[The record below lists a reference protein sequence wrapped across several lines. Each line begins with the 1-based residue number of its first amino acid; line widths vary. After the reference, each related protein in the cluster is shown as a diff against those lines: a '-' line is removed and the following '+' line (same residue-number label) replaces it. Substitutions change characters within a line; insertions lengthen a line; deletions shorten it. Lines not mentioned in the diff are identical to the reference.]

1 MEKKFNISKSTLNEN
16 IEMIKT
22 EEEWNEKILKIT
34 IKIKEQYSELGN
46 YLEEMP
52 VTIPNKKYPEITLLS
67 LKQYFESLDSL
78 LKNYI
83 MEQDSKT

>member
-1 MEKKFNISKSTLNEN
+1 MSL
-16 IEMIKT
+16 T

-34 IKIKEQYSELGN
+34 IKIKEYYPELSS

-52 VTIPNKKYPEITLLS
+52 VTIPDEKHPEITQNN

-78 LKNYI
+78 LKKYI
-83 MEQDSKT
+83 LEQASKKE